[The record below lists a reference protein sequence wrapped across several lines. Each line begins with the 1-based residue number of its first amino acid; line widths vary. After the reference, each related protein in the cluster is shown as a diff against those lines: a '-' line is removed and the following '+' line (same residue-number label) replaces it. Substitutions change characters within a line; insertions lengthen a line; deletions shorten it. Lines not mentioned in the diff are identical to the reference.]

1 MKPELYREINNRD
14 GAAMA
19 SMAGGNPEH
28 GRVVNSDAERLV
40 DALFMQLKQIFPAAT
55 QTNLRSDA
63 DERVAKQQ
71 WIAAFSENG
80 IRTREQ
86 LSAGMQKARS
96 SQSPFW
102 PSPGQFI
109 SWCREGSGALGVS
122 VDDIMSE
129 YWRWRKLVFR
139 YPTSEQ
145 FPWRDKNPLYYHV
158 CLELRRQ
165 GTEGQLSEKELIR
178 AAGDILHDWEKRVLA
193 GKPIPPVRRA
203 LAAPSRD
210 RGPTPA
216 EMLMAKYKQRKD
228 AGLI

>member
-1 MKPELYREINNRD
+1 MKPELYRAINNRD
-14 GAAMA
+14 GAAMG
-19 SMAGGNPEH
+19 SIAGGNPEH

-55 QTNLRSDA
+55 QTNLRSVA

-80 IRTREQ
+80 ILTRKQ

-122 VDDIMSE
+122 VDDIMGE

-158 CLELRRQ
+158 CLELRRR

-178 AAGDILHDWEKRVLA
+178 AAGDILHDWEKRALA

-203 LAAPSRD
+203 LSAPSRD

-216 EMLMAKYKQRKD
+216 ELLMAKYKQRKD